1 MSHGM
6 TRPVWWMLWLG
17 LVVLGA
23 SQLVL
28 AQQGRV
34 AVCHISGNQEDS
46 QILFLP
52 QSAAAAHL
60 AHGDNL
66 VGPEG
71 IDSPGT
77 CTDGI
82 DNDCDGLTDSE
93 DPACP
98 SSCFPTGTPL
108 PGGCSFDTVG
118 LCCSGGCSVFGE
130 TNGQCT

>member
-34 AVCHISGNQEDS
+34 AVCHILPGNPGDS
-46 QILFLP
+46 HILSLP
-52 QSAAAAHL
+52 QSAVAAHL

-71 IDSPGT
+71 VDSPGT

-93 DPACP
+93 DPACTP
-98 SSCFPTGTPL
+98 SSCLPPGQSL
-108 PGGCSFDTVG
+108 PGGCSFDTVEM
-118 LCCSGGCSVFGE
+118 CCSGNCSVLTGV
-130 TNGQCT
+130 CLP